1 MCRTFCG
8 TPHYFAPEVIQAGR
22 ADNKARVSYGK
33 EVDMWSMGVMLYIIL
48 SAVPPF
54 DDESGDMDGLRRR
67 ICSGDWA
74 FDVEEFDSVSKES
87 KDLVSQLLMVKT
99 RDRFTVEQA
108 LKHKWCVMLPFR
120 KKHREA
126 TVEDI
131 FSGCPLPGQP
141 LKRL

>member
-8 TPHYFAPEVIQAGR
+8 TPHYFAPEIIQTG
-22 ADNKARVSYGK
+22 KAERSSGASYGK

-54 DDESGDMDGLRRR
+54 DD
-67 ICSGDWA
+67 
-74 FDVEEFDSVSKES
+74 VSLES

-120 KKHREA
+120 KRHREVTA
-126 TVEDI
+126 EAA
-131 FSGCPLPGQP
+131 LPGQP
-141 LKRL
+141 